1 MLDLF
6 RADLSNTK
14 PGLCNRRKT
23 IELVQ
28 PHKKEGR
35 GGQQNMNSSLLN
47 LKGKAGAKHLT
58 SNTTYN
64 LQFGMKSYRSMTTF
78 MVTQKT
84 QKMSHATHTKTI

>member
-1 MLDLF
+1 
-6 RADLSNTK
+6 
-14 PGLCNRRKT
+14 
-23 IELVQ
+23 
-28 PHKKEGR
+28 
-35 GGQQNMNSSLLN
+35 MNSSLLN